1 MAALGAHRLEGRRE
15 VIGKQE
21 ISEFARE
28 LSLDLHVV
36 EKDYVLGWLLAGIS
50 AHPDFANSWVF
61 KGGTCLKKC
70 YFETYRFSEDLD
82 FTVTDE
88 AQLDEDYLLQA
99 FRQIA
104 EWIYEQSGIEIP
116 GEKIRF
122 KLSILDGGRYAEG
135 RIYYVGPLL
144 QKRNLARIKFDL
156 TSKEKLVLPPQKR
169 VVHHPYSDC
178 PNDGIHVL
186 SYCFEEVFAEKV
198 RALAERER
206 PRDLYDVVHL
216 YRHDEIRPDRS
227 VVLKTLQEKCAFK
240 GIPVPTIESLQREDA
255 KIKLAAEWE
264 DMLAHQLPVLPDLD
278 QFWNEIPNIFRWLYG
293 KAERPSFGVLS
304 ADRPIDNSWQPP
316 AMVHAWRTAVP
327 LESVRFAA
335 ANRLCVN
342 LRYQDSWRLI
352 EPYSLRRSLDGS
364 LLLCAVKH
372 ETGESRT
379 YRVDRIQGVEV
390 SKTPFNP
397 RYQIELTPAG
407 PFTAPPIHRSATPPR
422 QTVSLRPKGP
432 VGRTAKALTGPIY
445 VFKCPGCG
453 KQFRRK
459 TYDATLPS
467 HKNKNGFQC
476 FGGFGSLVKTNY

>member
-1 MAALGAHRLEGRRE
+1 MAALGAQRLEDRRE
-15 VIGKQE
+15 VIDKQE

-178 PNDGIHVL
+178 PDDGIHVL

-293 KAERPSFGVLS
+293 KAEKPSFGVLA

-316 AMVHAWRTAVP
+316 AMVYAWRTAVP

-342 LRYQDSWRLI
+342 LLYQDSWRLI

-379 YRVDRIQGVEV
+379 YRVDRIQSIEV

-407 PFTAPPIHRSATPPR
+407 PLTAPPIHRSATPPR
-422 QTVSLRPKGP
+422 QTVRLRPKDS
-432 VGRTAKALTGPIY
+432 VGRTAKALTGPTY
-445 VFKCPGCG
+445 FFKCPSCG
-453 KQFRRK
+453 KQFSKK

-476 FGGFGSLVKTNY
+476 FGGFGSLVKTDY

>member
-1 MAALGAHRLEGRRE
+1 MGAPRLEGGCE
-15 VIGKQE
+15 VIEKQE
-21 ISEFARE
+21 ISELARE

-36 EKDYVLGWLLAGIS
+36 EKDYVLGWLLAGIAS
-50 AHPDFANSWVF
+50 NTDLSENWVF

-88 AQLDEDYLLQA
+88 AQLDEGYLLQA
-99 FRQIA
+99 FRQMA

-116 GEKIRF
+116 GEQIRF
-122 KLSILDGGRYAEG
+122 KLSVFEGGRYAEG
-135 RIYYVGPLL
+135 RVYYVGPLM

-156 TSKEKLVLPPQKR
+156 TTKEKLVLPPQKR

-178 PNDGIHVL
+178 PDDGIHVL
-186 SYCFEEVFAEKV
+186 SYCFEEVFAEKM

-216 YRHDEIRPDRS
+216 YRHDEIRPDRG

-240 GIPVPTIESLQREDA
+240 GIPVPTIESLLREDA

-264 DMLAHQLPVLPDLD
+264 DMLAHQLPVLPDLE
-278 QFWNEIPNIFRWLYG
+278 QFWNEIPNVFRWLHG
-293 KAERPSFGVLS
+293 EVERPSLGS
-304 ADRPIDNSWQPP
+304 APIIGSLDNTWQPP
-316 AMVHAWRTAVP
+316 AMVHAWHANVP

-342 LRYQDSWRLI
+342 LRYLNSWRLI
-352 EPYSLRRSLDGS
+352 EPYSLRRSMDGN

-379 YRVDRIQGVEV
+379 YRVDQIQGIEV
-390 SKTPFNP
+390 SKTTFNP
-397 RYQIELTPAG
+397 RYHIELTPTG
-407 PFTAPPIHRSATPPR
+407 PLAAPPVQRHAAPR
-422 QTVSLRPKGP
+422 QTINSRPK
-432 VGRTAKALTGPIY
+432 VSAGRVTKALTGQTGPTY
-445 VFKCPGCG
+445 VFKCPSCG

-459 TYDATLPS
+459 SYDAALPS
-467 HKNKNGFQC
+467 HKNKSGLQC
-476 FGGFGSLVKTNY
+476 FGGFGSLVKTEY

>member
-1 MAALGAHRLEGRRE
+1 MEGGCA
-15 VIGKQE
+15 VIEKQE
-21 ISEFARE
+21 ISELARE

-36 EKDYVLGWLLAGIS
+36 EKDYVLGWLLAGIG
-50 AHPDFANSWVF
+50 ANPDFSGNWVF

-99 FRQIA
+99 FRQMG

-116 GEKIRF
+116 GDRIRF
-122 KLSILDGGRYAEG
+122 KLSVFDGGRYAEG
-135 RIYYVGPLL
+135 RVYYVGPLL
-144 QKRNLARIKFDL
+144 QNRNLARIKFDL

-169 VVHHPYSDC
+169 AVHHPYSDC
-178 PNDGIHVL
+178 PENGIHVL
-186 SYCFEEVFAEKV
+186 SYCFEEVFAEKM

-264 DMLAHQLPVLPDLD
+264 DMLAHQLPVLPDMD
-278 QFWNEIPNIFRWLYG
+278 QFWNEIPRVFRWLYG
-293 KAERPSFGVLS
+293 EAEKRILGSLS
-304 ADRPIDNSWQPP
+304 GDQATDISWQPP
-316 AMVHAWRTAVP
+316 PMVHAWRAAIP

-335 ANRLCVN
+335 ANHLCVN
-342 LRYQDSWRLI
+342 LHYKNSSRLI
-352 EPYSLRRSLDGS
+352 EPYSLRRSKDGN

-379 YRVDRIQGVEV
+379 YRVDQIQGVEV
-390 SKTPFNP
+390 SKIPFDP
-397 RYQIELTPAG
+397 RYQIELTPAEAVLRLR
-407 PFTAPPIHRSATPPR
+407 FNVLLRLRCIRSACGQR
-422 QTVSLRPKGP
+422 LQLLEQPKRRAGLP
-432 VGRTAKALTGPIY
+432 MYSSVQVVENNSAARLMMRRCHLIRTRAASSASGAL
-445 VFKCPGCG
+445 V
-453 KQFRRK
+453 RW
-459 TYDATLPS
+459 
-467 HKNKNGFQC
+467 
-476 FGGFGSLVKTNY
+476 